1 MAKKKVLIINYYRS
15 KDENTRGVKEI
26 TDAIKAG
33 GGLAKVMHH
42 SEAQRRVK
50 GGEDILK
57 GYEEFRAS
65 GSDITWTEKTHEDG
79 TTYMDPG
86 SNILAKYLVTH
97 DKPGEFECG
106 SGQAAYHALG
116 QLKEETGESTTGAS
130 KGKSINYRVRN
141 TGKFN
146 KKTIDGYSY
155 NNKYGMDVEDI
166 KEGVL
171 EGMIT
176 NVETYEHEGGGQYVA
191 SATIGNKNIK
201 QFHPGR
207 TQKGVEDIKKF
218 HGLKQEAVTQDNY
231 EGKPALYKAA

>member
-1 MAKKKVLIINYYRS
+1 MAKKKILVINYYRS

-26 TDAIKAG
+26 TDAIKEG
-33 GGLAKVMHH
+33 GGLAKVIHH
-42 SEAQRRVK
+42 SVAQRRVK
-50 GGEDILK
+50 SGVDILEN
-57 GYEEFRAS
+57 YDEFRAS

-106 SGQAAYHALG
+106 SGHAAYHALG
-116 QLKEETGESTTGAS
+116 QIQEETDESTFGS
-130 KGKSINYRVRN
+130 NGKGKGINYRVRN

-146 KKTIDGYSY
+146 KKTINGYSY
-155 NNKYGMDVEDI
+155 NNKYAMDVEDI
-166 KEGVL
+166 KAGVL
-171 EGMIT
+171 EGKIT
-176 NVETYEHEGGGQYVA
+176 NVETYEHEGGEQYVA

-207 TQKGVEDIKKF
+207 TEKGVEDIKKF
-218 HGLKQEAVTQDNY
+218 HGLQVGGTP
-231 EGKPALYKAA
+231 GKVYKGK